1 MNPTIQ
7 HKQSVVCSRVRLT
20 TSNTIRNIFIS
31 VGLLFALTGPLAA
44 DKPQPTIITFDAPGA
59 VATFVAGI
67 NPAGVISGGYVDA
80 NNVLHGY
87 VRAPDGT
94 FTTYEAPG
102 AGTGPGQGTGPNGIN
117 NPAGD
122 ITGNVTDASNVTH
135 GYIRA
140 KDGTIAKFDAP
151 GATVAFGTVGFGIN
165 PAGVIAG
172 IWGDSNMVHGF
183 VRAKDGTITTFDPP
197 SSIGTFMADGGC
209 INPAGLIVGQ
219 YFDATFV
226 QHGFVRAPDGAVS
239 QDRCSGCGPIRH
251 RRPGRQP
258 GRND

>member
-1 MNPTIQ
+1 MRTKI
-7 HKQSVVCSRVRLT
+7 V
-20 TSNTIRNIFIS
+20 RNIFIS

-44 DKPQPTIITFDAPGA
+44 DKPQPQPIIITF
-59 VATFVAGI
+59 
-67 NPAGVISGGYVDA
+67 N
-80 NNVLHGY
+80 
-87 VRAPDGT
+87 APD
-94 FTTYEAPG
+94 
-102 AGTGPGQGTGPNGIN
+102 AGP
-117 NPAGD
+117 
-122 ITGNVTDASNVTH
+122 
-135 GYIRA
+135 
-140 KDGTIAKFDAP
+140 
-151 GATVAFGTVGFGIN
+151 FGTVGLGIN
-165 PAGVIAG
+165 PEGVIAG
-172 IWGDSNMVHGF
+172 DYADASFVFHGF

>member
-20 TSNTIRNIFIS
+20 TSNTIRKIFIS

-135 GYIRA
+135 GY
-140 KDGTIAKFDAP
+140 
-151 GATVAFGTVGFGIN
+151 
-165 PAGVIAG
+165 
-172 IWGDSNMVHGF
+172 
-183 VRAKDGTITTFDPP
+183 VRAKDGTITTFDAPGA
-197 SSIGTFMADGGC
+197 GTGPGQGTQPLS
-209 INPAGLIVGQ
+209 INPKGVITGW
-219 YFDATFV
+219 YTDASNV
-226 QHGFVRAPDGAVS
+226 NHSFVRAKNGTITTFDAPGAGTGPG
-239 QDRCSGCGPIRH
+239 QGTATFSGVTNPTGATTGSYIDSDNVAHGFLRSP
-251 RRPGRQP
+251 
-258 GRND
+258 